1 MQDFRN
7 LEVWNKAHRLTL
19 DIYRMTESFPR
30 TEVFGLSIQLRR
42 GAASIATN
50 LAEGCGR
57 AQGEFGRF
65 LQIAFGSACEVEY
78 QLLLSRDLALITN
91 EQYDGII
98 ERLLEVKRML
108 HGLLKRVQRDAKP
121 LASASAVLE
130 QVTAS

>member
-7 LEVWNKAHRLTL
+7 LEVWNKAHNLTLEVYRLT
-19 DIYRMTESFPR
+19 EHFPR

-78 QLLLSRDLALITN
+78 QLLLSRDLELITG
-91 EQYDGII
+91 EAYDALNAK
-98 ERLLEVKRML
+98 LLEVKRML
-108 HGLLKRVQRDAKP
+108 HGLLKRVQRDFRP
-121 LASASAVLE
+121 LE
-130 QVTAS
+130 QVAAT

>member
-7 LEVWNKAHRLTL
+7 LEVWNKAHNLTL
-19 DIYRMTESFPR
+19 DVYRLTEHFPR

-78 QLLLSRDLALITN
+78 QLLLSRDLELITIDA
-91 EQYDGII
+91 YDTVSAK
-98 ERLLEVKRML
+98 LLEVKRML
-108 HGLLKRVQRDAKP
+108 HGLLKRVRHDAR
-121 LASASAVLE
+121 SLE
-130 QVTAS
+130 QVAAT

>member
-7 LEVWNKAHRLTL
+7 LEVWEKAHRLTL
-19 DIYRMTESFPR
+19 DIYRLTEGFPR

-65 LQIAFGSACEVEY
+65 LQVAFGSACEVEY
-78 QLLLSRDLALITN
+78 QLLLSRDLELITTD
-91 EQYDGII
+91 QYEAIT

-108 HGLLKRVQRDAKP
+108 NGLLKRVRRDAQP
-121 LASASAVLE
+121 ALDMVQEVTVL
-130 QVTAS
+130 

>member
-19 DIYRMTESFPR
+19 DVYRVTENFPR

-65 LQIAFGSACEVEY
+65 VQIAFGSACEVEY
-78 QLLLSRDLALITN
+78 QLLLSRDLELIAA
-91 EQYDGII
+91 EQYDG
-98 ERLLEVKRML
+98 LVANVLEVKRML
-108 HGLLKRVQRDAKP
+108 NGLLKRVQRDGRA
-121 LASASAVLE
+121 LAPAE
-130 QVTAS
+130 QVTVS